1 MTETFITLKFII
13 NQTLKQVVSILY
25 SRNSTKKKKK
35 TKIQSRR
42 KELT

>member
-35 TKIQSRR
+35 KL
-42 KELT
+42 KFNHVEKN